1 MAVVPYLKQ
10 NPPQQKGITFKA
22 LSVGRGIK
30 RRIIAIP
37 LRVLNWL
44 ETKEGLNL
52 ICRI

>member
-1 MAVVPYLKQ
+1 MAVVPYLKL

-30 RRIIAIP
+30 RRIIVIP
-37 LRVLNWL
+37 LGVLNWL
-44 ETKEGLNL
+44 ETKKGLTL

>member
-30 RRIIAIP
+30 RRIIVIP
-37 LRVLNWL
+37 LGVLNWL
-44 ETKEGLNL
+44 ETKKGLTL
-52 ICRI
+52 IFRI